1 MTILRL
7 FYFSDNMKT
16 PLLRL
21 TFTTI
26 ILLTGLNS
34 LAACVLPPA
43 APVIPG
49 SDVLFQDDFSSDSS
63 NWNNYADES
72 GATEYRK
79 GAYRI
84 FVNIPET
91 DFWANP
97 AGLSFQDVKIQVE
110 ARRVGGGENNV
121 FGIICRYQDSGNFY
135 QLLISSDGYYDISK
149 VKDDQRLPLTGDQLL
164 PSEAIPRDASP
175 LLLGADCL
183 GESLVLYVNGVEI
196 ARASDSEFQDGNVGL
211 IAGAFAE
218 PGTDITFDNF
228 IVRQP

>member
-1 MTILRL
+1 
-7 FYFSDNMKT
+7 MKT
-16 PLLRL
+16 PLFRTALA
-21 TFTTI
+21 TV
-26 ILLTGLNS
+26 ILLVSTHI
-34 LAACVLPPA
+34 LAACTLTPA
-43 APVIPG
+43 APAVPG
-49 SDVLFQDDFSSDSS
+49 PDILFQDDFSSDSS
-63 NWNNYADES
+63 NWDDYADES

-110 ARRVGGGENNV
+110 ARRVGGAENNV
-121 FGIICRYQDSGNFY
+121 FGILCRYQDSANFY
-135 QLLISSDGYYDISK
+135 QLLVSSDGYYDISK
-149 VKDDQRLPLTGDQLL
+149 VKDNHRLPLTGDQLL

-196 ARASDSEFQDGNVGL
+196 ARASDTEFQDGNVGL

-228 IVRQP
+228 VVRQP